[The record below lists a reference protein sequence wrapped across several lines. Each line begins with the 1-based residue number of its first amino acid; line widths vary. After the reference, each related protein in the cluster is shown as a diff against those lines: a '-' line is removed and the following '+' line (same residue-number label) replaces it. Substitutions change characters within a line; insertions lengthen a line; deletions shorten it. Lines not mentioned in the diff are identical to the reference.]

1 MVYSFLMR
9 QTTFLFLI
17 LVSPILLGA
26 QSQPNSKGLQGLSE
40 SKSSLAEVT
49 QLNPG
54 FVKFEIPGEVP
65 VEFIKYIPQI
75 LVKNSNGLFLM
86 PDGTGRVYRVVSKG
100 GKPELVRQDST
111 NFYGYNFGLYAF
123 SYQDTIYSFGGY
135 GYWRY
140 NGHLRVY
147 ITRKGEWEI
156 ENLNR
161 EIPFSKAGYVAPPIW
176 FNQTKGE
183 LWIGYSIDS
192 KEGIIRSDNYP
203 DGVTDS
209 VFVLNLKSKQW
220 RNVGLLNEKVRKLSS
235 AITTRNLGPSPWGQ
249 VVHDPQKA
257 TIYLLDFEGNQ
268 ILTLDEK
275 VTRSLTHLLKPES
288 VMYFKDSTFFIQSMK
303 SWVLGQE
310 SVLDSI
316 PLKRVNFTP
325 VGITVYNPFTRL
337 SVTGENF
344 DSKFYRILS
353 IGFFLGF
360 SIAGLIF
367 YIIQR
372 KRKIQSSPIISNSNG
387 VEQKV
392 LFQGKELEIISL
404 ILLKSEKGHG
414 ADIDSINKIIGVTNK
429 NGEVQKKQR
438 SEILISINRKWRYA
452 NSSND
457 LLIKKRRVEQDKRSF
472 EYYVDFENLD
482 RIKQFVR

>member
-1 MVYSFLMR
+1 MQR
-9 QTTFLFLI
+9 TTFLFLI
-17 LVSPILLGA
+17 LISPPLLWA
-26 QSQPNSKGLQGLSE
+26 QSPPHSKDLQRLSQSNSR
-40 SKSSLAEVT
+40 LAEVT

-65 VEFIKYIPQI
+65 VQFIKYIPQI

-86 PDGTGRVYRVVSKG
+86 PDGTGRVYKILQKDGRT
-100 GKPELVRQDST
+100 ELVRQDST
-111 NFYGYNFGLYAF
+111 NFYGYNFGFYAF

-147 ITRKGEWEI
+147 LSKKGEWEI

-161 EIPFSKAGYVAPPIW
+161 EIPFSRAGYVAPPIW
-176 FNQTKGE
+176 FNQAKGE

-209 VFVLNLKSKQW
+209 VFVLSLRNKQW
-220 RNVGLLNEKVRKLSS
+220 KNIGLVNDKVRKLASS
-235 AITTRNLGPSPWGQ
+235 IATRNLGPSPWGQ
-249 VVHDPQKA
+249 IVHDPQKA
-257 TIYLLDFEGNQ
+257 TIYLLDFERNQ

-275 VTRSLTHLLKPES
+275 VTRSITHLLKPES
-288 VMYFKDSTFFIQSMK
+288 VMYFKDSTYFIQSMK

-310 SVLDSI
+310 SALDSI
-316 PLKRVNFTP
+316 QLERVNFSPIGT
-325 VGITVYNPFTRL
+325 TVYNPITGL
-337 SVTGENF
+337 SVTRNKL
-344 DSKFYRILS
+344 DKKFFGILT
-353 IGFFLGF
+353 IGFLLGVLL
-360 SIAGLIF
+360 AGLIF
-367 YIIQR
+367 YIIL
-372 KRKIQSSPIISNSNG
+372 KK
-387 VEQKV
+387 QKS
-392 LFQGKELEIISL
+392 LFQGKELEIIHL
-404 ILLKSEKGHG
+404 ILSKSEKGHSV
-414 ADIDSINKIIGVTNK
+414 DIDLINKIIGVTSK

-452 NSSND
+452 NSTND

-482 RIKQFVR
+482 RVKEFIG

>member
-1 MVYSFLMR
+1 MTRLTSFLYL
-9 QTTFLFLI
+9 FLFSALSI
-17 LVSPILLGA
+17 VVQG
-26 QSQPNSKGLQGLSE
+26 QPTSNSLKRLSE
-40 SKSSLAEVT
+40 SKGSLAEVT

-75 LVKNSNGLFLM
+75 LIKNSDGLFLM
-86 PDGTGRVYRVVSKG
+86 PDGTGRVYRVVTSIN
-100 GKPELVRQDST
+100 KPELVRQDST
-111 NFYGYNFGLYAF
+111 NFYGYNFGFYAF

-147 ITRKGEWEI
+147 LARKGEWEI

-176 FNQTKGE
+176 FNQKKGE

-209 VFVLNLKSKQW
+209 VFILNLKSKLW
-220 RNVGLLNEKVRKLSS
+220 KSVGLLNEKVRKLAS

-257 TIYLLDFEGNQ
+257 TIYLLDFERNQ

-275 VTRSLTHLLKPES
+275 ITRSITHLLKPET
-288 VMYFKDSTFFIQSMK
+288 VMYFKDSTFFVQSMK

-310 SVLDSI
+310 STSDSI
-316 PLKRVNFTP
+316 QLERVNFTP
-325 VGITVYNPFTRL
+325 IGIEVYSPNKRFG
-337 SVTGENF
+337 VAGQ
-344 DSKFYRILS
+344 KFNKKFFGALS
-353 IGFFLGF
+353 IGFLLGF
-360 SIAGLIF
+360 SLAGLGF
-367 YIIQR
+367 YVIR
-372 KRKIQSSPIISNSNG
+372 KKRKPQLLPISSNG
-387 VEQKV
+387 VEHKS

-404 ILLKSEKGHG
+404 ILSKSEKGHG
-414 ADIDSINKIIGVTNK
+414 VDIDSINKIIGVANK
-429 NGEVQKKQR
+429 NSEVQKKQR

-472 EYYVDFENLD
+472 EYYVDFENLA
-482 RIKQFVR
+482 RVKQFVG